1 MQTAKYTC
9 PVLVVE
15 DNEDLCLIFRAV
27 LGKTCGFH
35 IENTLK
41 GAELF
46 LADNKTAIIFLDNN
60 LPDGSGILH
69 IRTMLDQQ
77 PEANVVVMTADTADG
92 LPAKAISEGAMSFLR
107 KPFKLSL
114 IKDII
119 VSVCPEFAQ

>member
-27 LGKTCGFH
+27 LGKTCPFH
-35 IENTLK
+35 IEHTLE
-41 GAELF
+41 GAERF
-46 LADNKTAIIFLDNN
+46 LAENTTAVIFLDNN
-60 LPDGSGILH
+60 LPDGSGVLH
-69 IRTMLDQQ
+69 IRHMLDQQ
-77 PEANVVVMTADTADG
+77 PGTNVVVMTADTAEG

-119 VSVCPEFAQ
+119 ISVCPEFVH